1 MNGDQAREVA
11 YWQETGWTGTR
22 CEVLLADG
30 TVEAWTEPPFGE
42 TRYPGEDSPDHNPIC
57 DCPAL
62 FPAAFCVECG
72 DCTATCGQCA
82 CHRPVVVLTRP
93 VRPVDL
99 RGMTGESPGGRA
111 SCEL

>member
-11 YWQETGWTGTR
+11 YWQETGWPVTR

-42 TRYPGEDSPDHNPIC
+42 TRYPGEDAPDHNPIC

-72 DCTATCGQCA
+72 EL
-82 CHRPVVVLTRP
+82 HRHLWSVRLPPPGRRTHQARPARGPARHDRRIPWWARVL
-93 VRPVDL
+93 
-99 RGMTGESPGGRA
+99 
-111 SCEL
+111 